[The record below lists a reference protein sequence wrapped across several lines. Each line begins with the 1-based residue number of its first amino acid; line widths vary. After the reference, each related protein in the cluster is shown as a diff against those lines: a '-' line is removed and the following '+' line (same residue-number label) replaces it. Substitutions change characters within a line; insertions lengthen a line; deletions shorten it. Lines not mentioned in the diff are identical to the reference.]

1 MFWFVAAI
9 MTLLAT
15 AATIRPLLRT
25 HGSAVSPRPLHDAEV
40 YRAQL
45 AELEADLSRGA
56 IGADEVTTARAE
68 IARRLL
74 KSEEAVK
81 VAASEGGD
89 RNGRLAILAGLA
101 VALLLPVGTF
111 LFYDRAGSPDMSD
124 QPLAGRAP
132 PAQPSDISAMMAA
145 VERRLAERPDDLT
158 GWNVAAPVYLRLG
171 DADKAATAYRNI
183 LRLGPPSAAAQAG
196 LGEALV
202 QKAGGEVTPD
212 ARQAFEAALALDP
225 NLPSARFYLALGLSQ
240 TGRYAEAKNAWTAL
254 IDVSPAGA
262 PWLALAQGALRDAE
276 AKLGN
281 PPPGPDAAAI
291 EAAGQLSD
299 TDRQAMI
306 QGMVAQLASRLDAAP
321 DDADGWSRLIRS
333 YAVLGDKAKAEAAG
347 RRALG
352 VFPPETADGKLL
364 LALAGSL
371 GLNLSGDAT
380 TR

>member
-1 MFWFVAAI
+1 

-25 HGSAVSPRPLHDAEV
+25 HGLAVSPRPLHDAEV

-45 AELEADLSRGA
+45 AELDADLSRGA
-56 IGADEVTTARAE
+56 IGADEAATARAE

-74 KSEEAVK
+74 KSEEAAK
-81 VAASEGGD
+81 AAASEGGD
-89 RNGRLAILAGLA
+89 RNGRVAILAGLA

-124 QPLAGRAP
+124 QPLASRTP
-132 PAQPSDISAMMAA
+132 PSGPSDLSAMMAA

-158 GWNVAAPVYLRLG
+158 GWNVVAPVYLRLG
-171 DADKAATAYRNI
+171 DADKAAAAYRNI
-183 LRLGPPSAAAQAG
+183 LRLGSPSAAAQAG

-202 QKAGGEVTPD
+202 QKAGGEVTQE

-225 NLPSARFYLALGLSQ
+225 KLPAARFYLALGLSQ
-240 TGRYAEAKNAWTAL
+240 MGRYAEAKEAWSAL
-254 IDVSPAGA
+254 IDISPAGA
-262 PWLALAQGALRDAE
+262 PWLALARGALSDAE

-299 TDRQAMI
+299 ADRQAMI
-306 QGMVAQLASRLDAAP
+306 HGMVAQLASRLDAAP
-321 DDADGWSRLIRS
+321 DDADGWTRLIRS

-352 VFPPETADGKLL
+352 VFPPETTDGKLI

-371 GLNLSGDAT
+371 GLNISGDAT